1 MIQFIQFLAWF
12 VFLCFICH
20 TDKVYDY
27 NYKKDAKKLKAMAGR
42 PKGNYIADVN

>member
-1 MIQFIQFLAWF
+1 MTPFEDYSKMLEITKKEQNHSIHAWF

-27 NYKKDAKKLKAMAGR
+27 NYKKDAKK
-42 PKGNYIADVN
+42 